1 MVGVNATVMLG
12 VVAQFARTRN
22 PLLSPPPPPLR
33 QAHLGEGGGF
43 FERESLFNLETTMV
57 FSIEN

>member
-1 MVGVNATVMLG
+1 MVGVNTTVMLG

-22 PLLSPPPPPLR
+22 PLLSTPPPPSPSPS
-33 QAHLGEGGGF
+33 GGGGCF